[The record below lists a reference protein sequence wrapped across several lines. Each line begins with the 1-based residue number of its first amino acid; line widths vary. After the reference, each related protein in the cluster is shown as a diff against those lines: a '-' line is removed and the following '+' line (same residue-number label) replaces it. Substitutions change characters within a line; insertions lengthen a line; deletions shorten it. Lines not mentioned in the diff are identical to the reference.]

1 MKSGA
6 ANNCAIR
13 SDFAT
18 FLAAKCLEDSLIL
31 WQNYSQLRNSWLH
44 EFHLSQDTDFFPLP
58 CKLGFCSE
66 CV

>member
-44 EFHLSQDTDFFPLP
+44 EFHRFTFLRIQTFFH
-58 CKLGFCSE
+58 CHVS
-66 CV
+66 